1 MKVLQ
6 FGQGNFLR
14 TFADVYFE
22 TLNQEGLDYQVYVA
36 TAIPHENLEAFRRQ
50 GNRYHVVLRGSQG
63 GQPVEQVLPVTCLQE
78 VIDPFLEPEA
88 FYALAEDPE
97 LKLIVSNTT
106 EAGIQFHS
114 QDSFEGFADITFPAK
129 VTKFLYRRFQAG
141 QPGIYLLPVELIDN
155 NAGELARCV
164 EEYITLWGLP
174 QEFRQWNQRENFYC
188 NTLVDRIVSYKMTI
202 GMVYTNGW
210 LLNEN
215 VLNEFER
222 RGLRPEIEISF
233 DGVGWHDWMRG
244 VPGAEKSVLRT
255 LELCHDRGF
264 DISVGMCIHRGNQSS
279 LPQTV
284 KILGE
289 AGVKDIKTA
298 AVDDTSLWRRHHEGN
313 AMTQGEYIEAMLPYI
328 SWYYESGRPIEC
340 LELGGVARLLRDAP
354 AEVCVRHYDGTEKCV
369 DCYLCGAV
377 RWSCYITPEGRL
389 LPCMPMTACPEQN
402 WFPKV
407 QEIGLREGLSGSFY
421 MKFTDSRIKD
431 LMKVNAECAACS
443 YRYECG
449 GGCRAVALMEGEHDL
464 MGCDRSMCMLW
475 KNGYVDRIRRTVQE
489 INEKYWNV

>member
-141 QPGIYLLPVELIDN
+141 QPGIYLLPVELIDD

-188 NTLVDRIVSYKMTI
+188 NTLVDRIVSGYPREEETRRHLENLVGQEDSLLAVGEPFGLWVIERKGDIAQYIPQGTHQIDVVLAEDISYYKRRK
-202 GMVYTNGW
+202 VR
-210 LLNEN
+210 
-215 VLNEFER
+215 VLNGSHTNLVAAGLWEGCSTVYGCVGAPKLRAFVLDTLEREIVPFVSQDVAATREF
-222 RGLRPEIEISF
+222 
-233 DGVGWHDWMRG
+233 
-244 VPGAEKSVLRT
+244 AASVL
-255 LELCHDRGF
+255 DRF
-264 DISVGMCIHRGNQSS
+264 ASTRC
-279 LPQTV
+279 P
-284 KILGE
+284 
-289 AGVKDIKTA
+289 
-298 AVDDTSLWRRHHEGN
+298 
-313 AMTQGEYIEAMLPYI
+313 
-328 SWYYESGRPIEC
+328 SGRPGIC
-340 LELGGVARLLRDAP
+340 PASRTTSSGRGKSPGTSPRAWPIWWSSTAGPSGRRMALWRCCPAGKSPWWTRSGTSPTSWRGARWRASWGMKP
-354 AEVCVRHYDGTEKCV
+354 S
-369 DCYLCGAV
+369 GA
-377 RWSCYITPEGRL
+377 
-389 LPCMPMTACPEQN
+389 
-402 WFPKV
+402 
-407 QEIGLREGLSGSFY
+407 
-421 MKFTDSRIKD
+421 RI
-431 LMKVNAECAACS
+431 
-443 YRYECG
+443 
-449 GGCRAVALMEGEHDL
+449 
-464 MGCDRSMCMLW
+464 
-475 KNGYVDRIRRTVQE
+475 
-489 INEKYWNV
+489 

>member
-141 QPGIYLLPVELIDN
+141 QPGIYLLPVELIDD

-174 QEFRQWNQRENFYC
+174 QEFRQWNQRENFNATPWWTALSPATPGRRRPAATWKTWWARRTAC
-188 NTLVDRIVSYKMTI
+188 WPWASPLACGSLR
-202 GMVYTNGW
+202 
-210 LLNEN
+210 
-215 VLNEFER
+215 R
-222 RGLRPEIEISF
+222 RGTLPSTSP
-233 DGVGWHDWMRG
+233 RG
-244 VPGAEKSVLRT
+244 PTKSTWCWQRT
-255 LELCHDRGF
+255 SP
-264 DISVGMCIHRGNQSS
+264 I
-279 LPQTV
+279 
-284 KILGE
+284 
-289 AGVKDIKTA
+289 
-298 AVDDTSLWRRHHEGN
+298 TSG
-313 AMTQGEYIEAMLPYI
+313 
-328 SWYYESGRPIEC
+328 GR
-340 LELGGVARLLRDAP
+340 
-354 AEVCVRHYDGTEKCV
+354 
-369 DCYLCGAV
+369 CG
-377 RWSCYITPEGRL
+377 C
-389 LPCMPMTACPEQN
+389 
-402 WFPKV
+402 
-407 QEIGLREGLSGSFY
+407 
-421 MKFTDSRIKD
+421 
-431 LMKVNAECAACS
+431 
-443 YRYECG
+443 
-449 GGCRAVALMEGEHDL
+449 
-464 MGCDRSMCMLW
+464 
-475 KNGYVDRIRRTVQE
+475 
-489 INEKYWNV
+489 

>member
-188 NTLVDRIVSYKMTI
+188 NTLVDRIVSGYPREEETLRHLENLVGHEDSLLAVGEPFGLWVIERKGDIAQYIPQGTHQIDVVLAEDISYYKRRKVRVLNGSHTNLVAA
-202 GMVYTNGW
+202 GLWEGCSTVYDCVGAPKLRAFVLDTLEREIVPFVSQDVAATREFAASVLDRFANPYLNHQLTSI
-210 LLNEN
+210 LLNSVSKWKARDLPSFQDYFQREGKIPRN
-215 VLNEFER
+215 LTKGLAYLVELYRRAQRQEDGFVAVLPGREIHLVDEER
-222 RGLRPEIEISF
+222 YLTYFLEGGTVESFLGDETIWGEDLTQYPGLLHTVAGHI
-233 DGVGWHDWMRG
+233 
-244 VPGAEKSVLRT
+244 AT
-255 LELCHDRGF
+255 LE
-264 DISVGMCIHRGNQSS
+264 
-279 LPQTV
+279 
-284 KILGE
+284 
-289 AGVKDIKTA
+289 
-298 AVDDTSLWRRHHEGN
+298 
-313 AMTQGEYIEAMLPYI
+313 
-328 SWYYESGRPIEC
+328 
-340 LELGGVARLLRDAP
+340 
-354 AEVCVRHYDGTEKCV
+354 
-369 DCYLCGAV
+369 
-377 RWSCYITPEGRL
+377 
-389 LPCMPMTACPEQN
+389 
-402 WFPKV
+402 
-407 QEIGLREGLSGSFY
+407 
-421 MKFTDSRIKD
+421 
-431 LMKVNAECAACS
+431 
-443 YRYECG
+443 G
-449 GGCRAVALMEGEHDL
+449 GGSLL
-464 MGCDRSMCMLW
+464 
-475 KNGYVDRIRRTVQE
+475 
-489 INEKYWNV
+489 

>member
-141 QPGIYLLPVELIDN
+141 QPGIYLLPVELIDD

-188 NTLVDRIVSYKMTI
+188 NTLVDRIVSGYPREEETRRHLENLVGQEDSLLAVGEPFGLWVIERKGDIAQYIPQGTHQIDVVLAEDISYYKRRK
-202 GMVYTNGW
+202 VR
-210 LLNEN
+210 
-215 VLNEFER
+215 VLNGSHTNLVAA
-222 RGLRPEIEISF
+222 GLWEGCSTVY
-233 DGVGWHDWMRG
+233 GCVGAPKLRAFVLDTPG
-244 VPGAEKSVLRT
+244 AGDCALCVPGCGGHPGIRRQRAGPLCQPLLKPPAHLHSAQLGVQVEGPGFAQLPGLLPAGGGKSPGTSPRAWPIWWSSTAGPSGGRMALRRCCPAGKSPLVDEERYLTYFLEGGTVESFLGDETIWGEDLTQYPGLLHTVAGHIAT
-255 LELCHDRGF
+255 LE
-264 DISVGMCIHRGNQSS
+264 
-279 LPQTV
+279 
-284 KILGE
+284 
-289 AGVKDIKTA
+289 
-298 AVDDTSLWRRHHEGN
+298 
-313 AMTQGEYIEAMLPYI
+313 
-328 SWYYESGRPIEC
+328 
-340 LELGGVARLLRDAP
+340 
-354 AEVCVRHYDGTEKCV
+354 
-369 DCYLCGAV
+369 
-377 RWSCYITPEGRL
+377 
-389 LPCMPMTACPEQN
+389 
-402 WFPKV
+402 
-407 QEIGLREGLSGSFY
+407 
-421 MKFTDSRIKD
+421 
-431 LMKVNAECAACS
+431 
-443 YRYECG
+443 G
-449 GGCRAVALMEGEHDL
+449 GGSLL
-464 MGCDRSMCMLW
+464 
-475 KNGYVDRIRRTVQE
+475 
-489 INEKYWNV
+489 

>member
-88 FYALAEDPE
+88 FYTLAEDPE

-188 NTLVDRIVSYKMTI
+188 NTLVDRIVSGYPREEETRRHLENLV
-202 GMVYTNGW
+202 GQEDS
-210 LLNEN
+210 LLAVGEPKR
-215 VLNEFER
+215 VR
-222 RGLRPEIEISF
+222 AGLKVT
-233 DGVGWHDWMRG
+233 GRG
-244 VPGAEKSVLRT
+244 V
-255 LELCHDRGF
+255 
-264 DISVGMCIHRGNQSS
+264 
-279 LPQTV
+279 
-284 KILGE
+284 
-289 AGVKDIKTA
+289 
-298 AVDDTSLWRRHHEGN
+298 
-313 AMTQGEYIEAMLPYI
+313 
-328 SWYYESGRPIEC
+328 
-340 LELGGVARLLRDAP
+340 
-354 AEVCVRHYDGTEKCV
+354 
-369 DCYLCGAV
+369 
-377 RWSCYITPEGRL
+377 
-389 LPCMPMTACPEQN
+389 
-402 WFPKV
+402 
-407 QEIGLREGLSGSFY
+407 LREEQDVYQDGKKVGVTTSGTHCPAVGVSCAMAY
-421 MKFTDSRIKD
+421 LDRAARDSKRFVR
-431 LMKVNAECAACS
+431 VNAEEAPETIAAQ
-443 YRYECG
+443 
-449 GGCRAVALMEGEHDL
+449 L
-464 MGCDRSMCMLW
+464 
-475 KNGYVDRIRRTVQE
+475 
-489 INEKYWNV
+489 EKEFAKWL

>member
-141 QPGIYLLPVELIDN
+141 QPGIYLLPVELIDD

-188 NTLVDRIVSYKMTI
+188 NTLVDRIVSGYPREEETRRYLENLVGQEDSLLAVGEPFGLWVIERKGDIAQYIPQGTHQIDVVLAEDISYYKRRKVRVLNGSHTNLVAA
-202 GMVYTNGW
+202 GLWEGCSTVYDCVGAPKLRAFVLDTLEGDCALCVPGCGGHPGIRRQRAGPLCQPLLKPPAHLHSAQLGVQVEGPGFAQLPGLLPAGGENPPEPHQGPGLFGGALPPGPAAGGW
-210 LLNEN
+210 LCGGAARPGNPSGG
-215 VLNEFER
+215 
-222 RGLRPEIEISF
+222 RGAVPHLLP
-233 DGVGWHDWMRG
+233 GRG
-244 VPGAEKSVLRT
+244 HGG
-255 LELCHDRGF
+255 EL
-264 DISVGMCIHRGNQSS
+264 
-279 LPQTV
+279 
-284 KILGE
+284 
-289 AGVKDIKTA
+289 
-298 AVDDTSLWRRHHEGN
+298 
-313 AMTQGEYIEAMLPYI
+313 
-328 SWYYESGRPIEC
+328 
-340 LELGGVARLLRDAP
+340 LGG
-354 AEVCVRHYDGTEKCV
+354 
-369 DCYLCGAV
+369 
-377 RWSCYITPEGRL
+377 
-389 LPCMPMTACPEQN
+389 
-402 WFPKV
+402 
-407 QEIGLREGLSGSFY
+407 
-421 MKFTDSRIKD
+421 
-431 LMKVNAECAACS
+431 
-443 YRYECG
+443 
-449 GGCRAVALMEGEHDL
+449 
-464 MGCDRSMCMLW
+464 
-475 KNGYVDRIRRTVQE
+475 
-489 INEKYWNV
+489 